1 MQFVYHHDAG
11 LEQLCLDIKA
21 YDHLFKVRRLGV
33 GSVMA
38 WRNLEDDYLYEY
50 EIISLGK
57 KEAILELVS
66 KKEHRVVAS
75 PSLHVGWCV
84 IDPKIIEKTMSM
96 LNELGVWKISFVY
109 AEFSQKQ
116 YKIDEERIKRILIN
130 SSQQCGRS
138 TMMKIEIVESIKT
151 YMECYPQSAILDFC
165 DRKIGDKSTISSI
178 LIGPEGGFSQK
189 ERSLLKENEA
199 YGLVCP
205 TILRSETA
213 VVALASKILL

>member
-1 MQFVYHHDAG
+1 MQFVYHQNAG

-38 WRNLEDDYLYEY
+38 WRNLEDDYMYEY
-50 EIISLGK
+50 EITSLGK
-57 KEAILELVS
+57 KQAVLELVS
-66 KKEHRVVAS
+66 KKEHRVVSS

-84 IDPKIIEKTMSM
+84 IDPKIIEKTLSM

-138 TMMKIEIVESIKT
+138 KMMEIEIVESIKI
-151 YMECYPQSAILDFC
+151 YMEYYPQSAILDFC
-165 DRKIGDKSTISSI
+165 DQKIGDKSAISSI

-189 ERSLLKENEA
+189 ERSFLKDKEA
-199 YGLVCP
+199 YGLVCR